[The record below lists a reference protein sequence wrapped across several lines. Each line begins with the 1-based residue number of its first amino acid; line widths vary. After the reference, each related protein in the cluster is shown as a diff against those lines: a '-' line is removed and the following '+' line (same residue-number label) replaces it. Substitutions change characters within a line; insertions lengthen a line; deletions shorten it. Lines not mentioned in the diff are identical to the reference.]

1 MQSNARA
8 GTRVCLFFRTHP
20 IPELRIFRCL
30 GHAPCVKAVLSESVD
45 GINFAK
51 SVLPPINCGD
61 GARYRYRSCGTA
73 TPRPPDINV
82 ALAGRSPI
90 CEIYSYPTPPHRSQA
105 APRNTSLIL
114 GERGAGLSS
123 PWEEQSKICEIHSV
137 NRTLISC
144 SGGSQLTASS
154 GQQTPHKGLRRRPP
168 SSNKPP
174 LAACKRSQRRFRSP
188 TLLSMYEAVRGRAV
202 RPRRRP
208 N

>member
-8 GTRVCLFFRTHP
+8 GTRVCLFFFRTHP

-51 SVLPPINCGD
+51 GVLPPIDYGD

-90 CEIYSYPTPPHRSQA
+90 CEIYSYPTPPHCSQA

-114 GERGAGLSS
+114 GERGGWFVMSLGRAIKDLRNSFRQQNTDKLQR
-123 PWEEQSKICEIHSV
+123 WQSID
-137 NRTLISC
+137 R
-144 SGGSQLTASS
+144 
-154 GQQTPHKGLRRRPP
+154 QQRPTDT
-168 SSNKPP
+168 
-174 LAACKRSQRRFRSP
+174 SQRSP
-188 TLLSMYEAVRGRAV
+188 PAAAFFKQAALGGMQEVATTLQVAHTFVDV
-202 RPRRRP
+202 
-208 N
+208 